1 MEYIKYPII
10 FVSLCLLHM
19 FCDFQLLLVSWCIL
33 GAVSALLFRNA
44 RSLLLYIVGSELLI
58 GILFWVCFWRGN
70 DSIAQMAYHSTV
82 PFTFWPLTAIA
93 VNSLSAFLCTATFFY
108 PTKRFLVRMHQ

>member
-1 MEYIKYPII
+1 
-10 FVSLCLLHM
+10 
-19 FCDFQLLLVSWCIL
+19 
-33 GAVSALLFRNA
+33 
-44 RSLLLYIVGSELLI
+44 
-58 GILFWVCFWRGN
+58 
-70 DSIAQMAYHSTV
+70 MAYHSTV